1 MIVLL
6 YQEDL
11 GKYTLLVGNIFLN
24 ISRLCRTLKAAESL
38 VDLPDLACHRPS
50 TRTGS
55 MSPDHQDLLESRTH
69 T

>member
-6 YQEDL
+6 YQEDQE
-11 GKYTLLVGNIFLN
+11 KYTLLVGNIFLN
-24 ISRLCRTLKAAESL
+24 ISRLCRTLKTVVL
-38 VDLPDLACHRPS
+38 VDLSDWAYHRPS

-55 MSPDHQDLLESRTH
+55 MSPDHQDLPESRTR